1 VRWRML
7 TIIKGCK
14 VNQNYV
20 LRALECVLNMRVGSG
35 CHKDQRN
42 VDASIYL
49 EELMTGIP
57 HIFWYIYEYIY
68 VYTYSDIDIEI

>member
-1 VRWRML
+1 ML

-14 VNQNYV
+14 VNQNY
-20 LRALECVLNMRVGSG
+20 LLKALECVLNMRVGSSY
-35 CHKDQRN
+35 HKNQRN

-57 HIFWYIYEYIY
+57 HI
-68 VYTYSDIDIEI
+68 S

>member
-1 VRWRML
+1 MS

-14 VNQNYV
+14 VIQNY
-20 LRALECVLNMRVGSG
+20 LLKTLEYVLNVRVGSG

-42 VDASIYL
+42 VDVSIFL

-57 HIFWYIYEYIY
+57 HI
-68 VYTYSDIDIEI
+68 S